1 MIFKISHLPP
11 LTNLPAS
18 IGPGDTRRWVSPH
31 LDLDHTG
38 LSFLKQNRVLFD
50 VYDWWESGGTDF
62 LTFLL
67 GGKVV
72 IVATAAGVIERN
84 TPPAV
89 RMVRPSRQGSVPSS
103 VLRECTRSRIWE
115 EGAGLQTLDCLRLM
129 LASELALLLRR
140 EPVVVAPAPA
150 VLELLARAGLFV
162 KEPPRMVLKTAAFGL
177 RLPTQRLLRPWLA
190 RLLARGLRWEPVGVS
205 QAAAVR
211 ELFARSRGGVVVP
224 LLVVA
229 LTWTTH

>member
-1 MIFKISHLPP
+1 MILNISHLPP

-31 LDLDHTG
+31 LNLDHTSS
-38 LSFLKQNRVLFD
+38 SFLKQNRVLFG
-50 VYDWWESGGTDF
+50 VYDWWEGGGTDF
-62 LTFLL
+62 LTFIL

-84 TPPAV
+84 TPPAI
-89 RMVRPSRQGSVPSS
+89 RMVRPSRRRPVPSS
-103 VLRECTRSRIWE
+103 VLREFTSSRVWE
-115 EGAGLQTLDCLRLM
+115 EGAGPQTLDCLRLM
-129 LASELALLLRR
+129 LTSELALLLCH
-140 EPVVVAPAPA
+140 EPVVVAPTPT
-150 VLELLARAGLFV
+150 VLELLARARLFV
-162 KEPPRMVLKTAAFGL
+162 KEPPQMVLKTAAL
-177 RLPTQRLLRPWLA
+177 RLWFPTQRLLRPWLA

-211 ELFARSRGGVVVP
+211 ELFARFRGGVVVP

>member
-1 MIFKISHLPP
+1 MDI
-11 LTNLPAS
+11 
-18 IGPGDTRRWVSPH
+18 
-31 LDLDHTG
+31 
-38 LSFLKQNRVLFD
+38 
-50 VYDWWESGGTDF
+50 YDWWEGGGTDF
-62 LTFLL
+62 LTFIL

-89 RMVRPSRQGSVPSS
+89 RMVRPSRQRPVPSS
-103 VLRECTRSRIWE
+103 VLSEFTSSRIWE

-162 KEPPRMVLKTAAFGL
+162 KEPPRMVLKTAALGL
-177 RLPTQRLLRPWLA
+177 WLPTQRLLRPWLA
-190 RLLARGLRWEPVGVS
+190 RLLACGLRWEPVGVS

-211 ELFARSRGGVVVP
+211 ELFARFRGGVVVP

>member
-1 MIFKISHLPP
+1 MDI
-11 LTNLPAS
+11 
-18 IGPGDTRRWVSPH
+18 
-31 LDLDHTG
+31 
-38 LSFLKQNRVLFD
+38 
-50 VYDWWESGGTDF
+50 YDWWEGGGTDF
-62 LTFLL
+62 LTFIL

-72 IVATAAGVIERN
+72 IVATTAGVIERN

-89 RMVRPSRQGSVPSS
+89 RMVRPSRQRPVPSS
-103 VLRECTRSRIWE
+103 VLREFTRSRIRE

-140 EPVVVAPAPA
+140 EHVVVAPAPA

-162 KEPPRMVLKTAAFGL
+162 KEPPRMVLKTAALGL
-177 RLPTQRLLRPWLA
+177 WLPTQRLLRPWLA
-190 RLLARGLRWEPVGVS
+190 RLLTCGLRWEPVGVS

-211 ELFARSRGGVVVP
+211 ELFARFRGGVVVP